1 MTKEKK
7 AKVGF
12 LGLMLQLYDRYP
24 EIKPAMVE
32 FANELI
38 GTMSPFADVI
48 FPGICNTRQLV
59 NVAIEEFEKQKV
71 DLLMVVL
78 LTYAPSHIAL
88 PGLCRTKLPILI
100 YNTQQ
105 AYSITTDSPS
115 DVTFKNHGMHG
126 VQDLANV
133 LLRVGCK
140 FRILTGHYKDNKT
153 QNELKAWCNSAKV
166 ANFMRNVRIGLMGYP
181 MEQMGDFAID
191 ETAFLSQI
199 GVEVQRIPMK
209 LVAERANEAPSNEI
223 AEQMDYDHRNF
234 KVDSNVTEEAHSASS
249 RLEWAIR
256 SILKERNMHGFSAHF
271 MAVAEDGRIETLPFL
286 ASSKLLAEGYG
297 YGGEGDV
304 TSSAVVVMMSELAGS
319 ANFTEMFT
327 MDFGGNSVLMSHMG
341 EANPNFAR
349 KDMPIRLV
357 MDDLGIA
364 DVKYPPVLLRFSLE
378 PGDVTLASLTTLAEG
393 KMKLI
398 VAEGKVL
405 DFPPIPAISKP
416 HFKFAPSCELGEF
429 LTKFS
434 IEGGSHHQALVYG
447 SVADSVKK
455 VADILGIDCAI
466 VCKNP

>member
-1 MTKEKK
+1 MQEKK
-7 AKVGF
+7 AKVGL

-32 FANELI
+32 FANELK
-38 GTMSPFADVI
+38 GTMSPYADVL
-48 FPGICNTRQLV
+48 FPGVCNTRQLV
-59 NVAIEEFEKQKV
+59 NDAIDNFEKQKV

-88 PGLCRTKLPILI
+88 SALCKTKLPILI

-105 AYSITTDSPS
+105 AFSITQDSPS

-133 LLRVGCK
+133 LLRAGCP
-140 FRILTGHYKDNKT
+140 FRILTGHYKDEKIL
-153 QNELKAWCNSAKV
+153 NELKAWCDSARV
-166 ANFMRNVRIGLMGYP
+166 ANFMQNVRIGLMGYP

-191 ETAFLSQI
+191 ETAFLSQM

-209 LVAERANEAPSNEI
+209 LVAERAENAPSDEI
-223 AEQMDYDHRNF
+223 AKQIAYDHKNF
-234 KVDSNVTEEAHSASS
+234 EVDPNVNADAHSASS

-256 SILKERNMHGFSAHF
+256 SVLKEQGMHGFSAHF

-304 TSSAVVVMMSELAGS
+304 TSSAAVVMMSELAGS

-327 MDFGGNSVLMSHMG
+327 MDFGGNAVLMSHMG

-349 KDMPIRLV
+349 KDMPVQLV

-364 DVKYPPVLLRFSLE
+364 DMKYPPVLLRFSLE

-393 KMKLI
+393 KIKLI

-405 DFPPIPAISKP
+405 DFPPIPTINKP
-416 HFKFAPSCELGEF
+416 HFKFAPADNLCDF

-434 IEGGSHHQALVYG
+434 MEGGSHHQALVYG
-447 SVADSVKK
+447 SMADKVKK
-455 VADILGIDCAI
+455 VAEILGVDCAI